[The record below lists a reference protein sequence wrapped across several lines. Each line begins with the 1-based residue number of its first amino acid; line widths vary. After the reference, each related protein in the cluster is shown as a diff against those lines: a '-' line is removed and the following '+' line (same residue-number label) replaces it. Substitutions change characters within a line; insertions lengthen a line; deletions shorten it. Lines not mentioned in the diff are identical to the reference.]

1 MTDVDANAD
10 VTPEVVTPDIPR
22 VDEDDDA
29 ASEFGSPRGGA
40 PEADGHPQRE
50 NKSWGKGRIK
60 PRLAQVERMGGVD
73 DAAGAIEA
81 LASMPR
87 ERGTRGPHTDPR
99 VTSHQIARPFASR
112 VAPHQ
117 PTVQTPL
124 PIHSRRR
131 PRPRP
136 RERLAT
142 HRPAPAVPLLHHR
155 RRRPGCTAPGLD
167 RWLSAQPSVRLD
179 ATVNLF

>member
-1 MTDVDANAD
+1 MTDVDADAD
-10 VTPEVVTPDIPR
+10 VMPEVVTPDIPR

-29 ASEFGSPRGGA
+29 ASEFGSHAVARPR
-40 PEADGHPQRE
+40 PMVIRSV
-50 NKSWGKGRIK
+50 NTKSRGKGRIK

-99 VTSHQIARPFASR
+99 VTSNQIARPFASR

-117 PTVQTPL
+117 PTVQTPFPL
-124 PIHSRRR
+124 HSRRR

-136 RERLAT
+136 RQRRVT

-155 RRRPGCTAPGLD
+155 RRRPGGSAPGLD
-167 RWLSAQPSVRLD
+167 QWLSAQPSVRLD
-179 ATVNLF
+179 ATVSIF

>member
-29 ASEFGSPRGGA
+29 ASEFGSHAVARPR
-40 PEADGHPQRE
+40 PMVIRSV
-50 NKSWGKGRIK
+50 NTKSRGKGRIK

-117 PTVQTPL
+117 PTVQPL
-124 PIHSRRR
+124 PYPFTAVADHDPDRASGELPTDPP
-131 PRPRP
+131 PRYPYYITDDGDRV
-136 RERLAT
+136 
-142 HRPAPAVPLLHHR
+142 VP
-155 RRRPGCTAPGLD
+155 
-167 RWLSAQPSVRLD
+167 RLD
-179 ATVNLF
+179 WTDGSQRNRACDLMRR